1 MHSYIY
7 RYVHIFS
14 KDLICFI
21 FILQFHVRLY
31 VKLSVG
37 GCLFIYIFICLS
49 VCTYISLSV
58 RLSVRL
64 SVWVFCCLLIS
75 LFHLILQHCNSY
87 SSTWGNTKFIHIY
100 RYVILYICLRTY
112 VNVFALLHSCIVS
125 LSPIIPH
132 TQKLLCYSCETPFIF
147 ILFNMCCAS
156 FQVHL
161 YIYFPF
167 SFFCCFFLFFFG
179 WNCCY
184 CCCSPYI

>member
-1 MHSYIY
+1 M
-7 RYVHIFS
+7 VV
-14 KDLICFI
+14 C
-21 FILQFHVRLY
+21 
-31 VKLSVG
+31 LS
-37 GCLFIYIFICLS
+37 ICLS
-49 VCTYISLSV
+49 VCLFVHISLSVLLSV
-58 RLSVRL
+58 RLSVCL
-64 SVWVFCCLLIS
+64 SGFSVVCLLIS

-167 SFFCCFFLFFFG
+167 SFFCCFFLFLMELLLLLLLPIYLILQ
-179 WNCCY
+179 N
-184 CCCSPYI
+184 ITLQ